1 MKKIVLFAVLLSFT
15 CGLFSIVPAYH
26 GARSLSLGYA
36 GSAFS
41 YDVNAIF
48 INPSMLSSLPY
59 KLTGYQYQNSYLD
72 YKDFSDTLSQ
82 VLDANLEQF
91 ESLPA
96 AEKGIVFSQL
106 QDLFESKTGIY
117 GFSANVPGFISR
129 NFGISASL
137 VNTAIMNPVKP
148 DTGFFEK
155 DPETVS
161 NDEIASLEM
170 NFIGLRYKQV
180 SLSYSFP
187 LFKNVYFGVT
197 LHYLNGEITEFNASI
212 NDELFSKDL
221 GSRDYL
227 ELAWDGADEKFSKL
241 VADVSLSMDV
251 GRYFR
256 VALVTKNVGDP
267 RIKTP
272 LREITLKRRVIAG
285 LALRPDQ
292 QWGIYLDMD
301 IAKTNRLYN
310 GEEIQPLSIG
320 IEKGFFEN
328 RFFVRAGFLS
338 DITEKQF
345 FGTKSNVLYGIG
357 LGFNMKRIVVDFAVG
372 MNSSGTVKNLAISG
386 FFIFK

>member
-1 MKKIVLFAVLLSFT
+1 MKKIVLFMMLLSFT
-15 CGLFSIVPAYH
+15 CGLFSIVPSYY

-41 YDVNAIF
+41 FDVNTIF

-59 KLTGYQYQNSYLD
+59 SLTGYQYQNSYLD

-82 VLDANLEQF
+82 VLDANLAQF
-91 ESLPA
+91 ESLAA
-96 AEKGIVFSQL
+96 AEKGALFSQL
-106 QDLFESKTGIY
+106 QDLFESKNGIY
-117 GFSANVPGFISR
+117 GFSASVPGYISR
-129 NFGISASL
+129 NYGISVSL
-137 VNTAIMNPVKP
+137 VNTAIMNPVRP
-148 DTGFFEK
+148 GMDFFEK
-155 DPETVS
+155 DPGTVS
-161 NDEIASLEM
+161 NNEIASLEM

-187 LFKNVYFGVT
+187 LFKSIYFGAT
-197 LHYLNGEITEFNASI
+197 LHYLNGKITEFNASI
-212 NDELFSKDL
+212 NDQLFSKDL
-221 GSRDYL
+221 GSKDYL

-272 LREITLKRRVIAG
+272 LREITLKRRLIAG
-285 LALRPDQ
+285 VALRPNQ

-301 IAKTNRLYN
+301 VAKTSRLYN
-310 GEEIQPLSIG
+310 GEEIQPFSFG

-345 FGTKSNVLYGIG
+345 FGSKSNVLYGIG
-357 LGFNMKRIVVDFAVG
+357 LGFNMKRIVVDVAVG

-386 FFIFK
+386 FLLFK